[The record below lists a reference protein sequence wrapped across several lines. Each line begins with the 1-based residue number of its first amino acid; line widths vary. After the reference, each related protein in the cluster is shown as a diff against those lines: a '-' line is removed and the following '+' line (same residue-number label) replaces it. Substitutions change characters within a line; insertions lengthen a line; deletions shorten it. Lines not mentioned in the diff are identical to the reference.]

1 MTDKSPDC
9 LSCYVSQLEMA
20 ANNVGYTLQ
29 PLIPIR
35 VNLPPQYHPFFVR
48 LHMNFLSLQI
58 DRKWESLPEIDRI
71 PYTIAIF
78 AILDDLEQLLD
89 IGMKPNTENGVQRVI
104 KLMRRIK
111 NLISLM
117 TSVADDSNFKF

>member
-1 MTDKSPDC
+1 
-9 LSCYVSQLEMA
+9 MA

-35 VNLPPQYHPFFVR
+35 VNLPPQYHLFFVR
-48 LHMNFLSLQI
+48 LHLNFLSLQI
-58 DRKWESLPEIDRI
+58 DRKWESLQEVDRI
-71 PYTIAIF
+71 PYTIALF

-104 KLMRRIK
+104 KLMRQIK

-117 TSVADDSNFKF
+117 TSVADNSNFKF